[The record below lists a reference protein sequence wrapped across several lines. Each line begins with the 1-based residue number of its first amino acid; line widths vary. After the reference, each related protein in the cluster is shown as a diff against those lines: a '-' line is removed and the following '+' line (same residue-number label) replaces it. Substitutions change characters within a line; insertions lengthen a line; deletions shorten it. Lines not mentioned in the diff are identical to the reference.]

1 MVNEEDH
8 LRLQVIRSGF
18 ALDEAWQDIDRLD
31 DLLEAAASATPSAT
45 SSAT

>member
-8 LRLQVIRSGF
+8 LRLQVMRSGF

-31 DLLEAAASATPSAT
+31 DPLERRSPTPSAR